1 MNTGS
6 SYNRYNAKENNMSTV
21 ERALAIAREAH
32 QGQVDKAGAPYVGH
46 PVRVAHACVSG
57 DAKIVALLH
66 DVVEDC
72 DGWSFERLRAEGFSD
87 AVMAGIESVTKRD
100 GEAYGDFVRRAAG
113 NALGRE
119 VKLADLADNMDF
131 SRIAQPTQ
139 KDFDRIAKYRQATAL
154 LQSLG

>member
-1 MNTGS
+1 
-6 SYNRYNAKENNMSTV
+6 MSTV

-46 PVRVAHACVSG
+46 PVRVAHACVSD

-72 DGWSFERLRAEGFSD
+72 EGWSFERLRAEGFSD

-100 GEAYGDFVRRAAG
+100 GEAYDDFVRRAAA
-113 NALGRE
+113 NPLGRE
-119 VKLADLADNMDF
+119 VKLADMADNMDL

-139 KDFDRIAKYRQATAL
+139 KDIDRVAKYRQATAL

>member
-1 MNTGS
+1 
-6 SYNRYNAKENNMSTV
+6 MSTV

-32 QGQVDKAGAPYVGH
+32 HGQVDKAGAPYLGH
-46 PVRVAHACVSG
+46 PVRVAQACVSA
-57 DAKIVALLH
+57 DAKMVALLH

-72 DGWSFERLRAEGFSD
+72 DGWSFERLRAEGFSET
-87 AVMAGIESVTKRD
+87 VIAGIESVTKRD
-100 GEAYGDFVRRAAG
+100 GEAYDDFVRRAAG

-119 VKLADLADNMDF
+119 VKLADMADNMDL

-139 KDFDRIAKYRQATAL
+139 KDIDRIAKYRRATAL